1 MRIEQSLGQ
10 QPLLQA
16 LSQQLAQL
24 RDEAAGIQPNSMGGT
39 SLGGEGGSF
48 MQAMRDAVHNID
60 ADQHRASALMAAVE
74 VGRSDDLVG
83 AMVASQKAGLS
94 FSALVQVR
102 NKLVSGF
109 DDIMRMPL

>member
-1 MRIEQSLGQ
+1 MRIEHSLGQ

-16 LSQQLAQL
+16 LSQQMAQL
-24 RDEAAGIQPNSMGGT
+24 RDEAAGIQSNP
-39 SLGGEGGSF
+39 LGGEGGSF
-48 MQAMRDAVHNID
+48 TQAMRNAINHID
-60 ADQHRASALMAAVE
+60 ADQHRSAELMAAVE

-94 FSALVQVR
+94 FAALVQVR